1 VVYFQQVSKK
11 PSSNTLTIVDASGSG
26 IRRIYQHLSSLFF
39 SSFSPLAALSLPF
52 QTASLTGSMLPVG
65 GTMRIETPI
74 DRIPVYIDG
83 IEAIME
89 TILANIVLL
98 GQIPAPTFQEHNR
111 TATLLERLAE
121 ARVDECTPDGYQN
134 PIGIIRGLSQTQA
147 PIFVVAHIDTPF
159 NVDVDHNFTVTA
171 DRVSGAGVL
180 DNSIGVGVLASLPEI
195 FRRLDL
201 EFQSDIVLAGVI
213 QSIGKGNLR
222 GIRHLLKSWSTPIRG
237 AICMES
243 ADLGRISHYS
253 EGMIRG
259 EVICDALSG
268 PEERLC
274 SRPNAILVL
283 NETID
288 QILSLRL
295 PQRPHTEIVIGTI
308 SGGLKHGAPANEARL
323 GFEIRSDSDDMVRSL
338 YTDILDI
345 VEGLGHAYEIGL
357 TLETVSNIN
366 TARLA
371 HNHPLVKAATQIMS
385 ALAISPVSRAS
396 ESELSIF
403 LSRNIPALTLGI
415 TDGRRQ
421 QERTASAR
429 IAPISRGI
437 AQIIATIQAI
447 DGGVCDDI

>member
-1 VVYFQQVSKK
+1 
-11 PSSNTLTIVDASGSG
+11 
-26 IRRIYQHLSSLFF
+26 
-39 SSFSPLAALSLPF
+39 
-52 QTASLTGSMLPVG
+52 
-65 GTMRIETPI
+65 MRIETPI

-323 GFEIRSDSDDMVRSL
+323 GFEIRSDSDEMVRSL

-371 HNHPLVKAATQIMS
+371 HNHPLVKAVTQIMA
-385 ALAISPVSRAS
+385 ALDVAPASGPS

-403 LSRNIPALTLGI
+403 LSRGIPAVTLGI
-415 TDGRRQ
+415 TEGKRQ
-421 QERTASAR
+421 QERTASAH
-429 IAPISRGI
+429 IAPIGRGI

-447 DGGVCDDI
+447 DRGVCDDV

>member
-1 VVYFQQVSKK
+1 MH
-11 PSSNTLTIVDASGSG
+11 I
-26 IRRIYQHLSSLFF
+26 
-39 SSFSPLAALSLPF
+39 AA
-52 QTASLTGSMLPVG
+52 
-65 GTMRIETPI
+65 PI
-74 DRIPVYIDG
+74 DRIPAYIDG
-83 IEAIME
+83 IEAFLE

-111 TATLLERLAE
+111 TAALLDRLTD
-121 ARVDECTPDGYQN
+121 ARVDECTTDGYQN
-134 PIGIIRGLSQTQA
+134 PIGIIRGRSQTQA

-159 NVDVDHNFTVTA
+159 GVDVDHNYTVTA
-171 DRVSGAGVL
+171 QHVSGAGVL
-180 DNSIGVGVLASLPEI
+180 DNSIGVGVLTSLPLI

-222 GIRHLLKSWSTPIRG
+222 GIRHLLKTWSTPIRG

-259 EVICDALSG
+259 EVVCDALSG
-268 PEERLC
+268 SDERPC
-274 SRPNAILVL
+274 PRPNAILVI
-283 NETID
+283 NEAID
-288 QILSLRL
+288 RILALRL

-323 GFEIRSDSDDMVRSL
+323 GFEIRSDSDEMVRSL
-338 YTDILDI
+338 YSDILDI
-345 VEGLGHAYEIGL
+345 VEGLGHVHEIGL
-357 TLETVSNIN
+357 TLETISNIN
-366 TARLA
+366 AARLA
-371 HNHPLVKAATQIMS
+371 HSHPLVKAVTQIMGT
-385 ALAISPVSRAS
+385 LEIPPVSRPS

-403 LSRNIPALTLGI
+403 LSRDIPAVTLGI
-415 TDGRRQ
+415 TDGKRQ

-447 DGGVCDDI
+447 DGGVCDDIRDDI